1 MSTNMV
7 QRSITGGLFA
17 LVLIG
22 ATLLSGISFTLL
34 LFVVNLLC
42 LYEFFLLVLPDKSK
56 LETYLGIGAGSVI
69 FGMFALILLQEL
81 SLAWYYH
88 LIPVFLVLFII
99 KLFEN
104 THREFETLAYQILGI
119 VYISL
124 PLTML
129 NKMGYWNSLSYSAGI
144 PMGFLLLLWTA
155 DTGAYFTGK
164 SFGKRK
170 LFERISPKKTIEGS
184 IGALLS
190 VLIVGYFLP
199 FVFDDLPTMHWMVIA
214 AIVVVF
220 STFGDLFE
228 SLLKRNL
235 HIKDSG
241 NILPGHGGVLDRFD
255 GLFLSVPAV
264 FFYLMLI
271 R

>member
-1 MSTNMV
+1 MNTNMV

-17 LVLIG
+17 MVLIG
-22 ATLLSGISFTLL
+22 ATLWGGISFTLL

-42 LYEFFLLVLPDKSK
+42 LYEFFLLVLPNKSK
-56 LETYLGIGAGSVI
+56 LETYLGIGAGTVI
-69 FGMFALILLQEL
+69 FAMFALILLQEL

-88 LIPVFLVLFII
+88 LIPVFLLLFII

-104 THREFETLAYQILGI
+104 SHREFETLAYQILGI
-119 VYISL
+119 VYITL

-164 SFGKRK
+164 AFGKHK

-184 IGALLS
+184 MGAVAS
-190 VLIVGYFLP
+190 VLIVGYCLP
-199 FVFDDLPTMHWMVIA
+199 FVFDDLPTAHWMTLA
-214 AIVVVF
+214 LIVVVF
-220 STFGDLFE
+220 STLGDLFE

-241 NILPGHGGVLDRFD
+241 NILPGHGGLLDRFD